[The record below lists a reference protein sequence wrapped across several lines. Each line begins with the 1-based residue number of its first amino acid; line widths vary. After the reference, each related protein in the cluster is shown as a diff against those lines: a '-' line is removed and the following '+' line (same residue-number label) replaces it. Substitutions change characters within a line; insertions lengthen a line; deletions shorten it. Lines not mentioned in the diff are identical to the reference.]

1 MAGKRIT
8 IEEARKLARKAGW
21 NLSEDFHGQGSGSMV
36 SDLLAIAT
44 LKGYRKPKNANG
56 SKARYFFAY
65 LQRGKKKG
73 LSGPKK
79 SGTKKPGSRAGNRRP
94 KPKYEVGDMVLFK
107 FRQSSQKY
115 KITMRDY
122 RADEKQYVYKV
133 NNKWWSDKYL
143 GKRKS
148 RAKK

>member
-21 NLSEDFHGQGSGSMV
+21 NLSEDFHSQSSGSMV

-65 LQRGKKKG
+65 LQRGMKKG
-73 LSGPKK
+73 LSG
-79 SGTKKPGSRAGNRRP
+79 TKKRGSRAGNRRP
-94 KPKYEVGDMVLFK
+94 KPKYEVGEIVMFK